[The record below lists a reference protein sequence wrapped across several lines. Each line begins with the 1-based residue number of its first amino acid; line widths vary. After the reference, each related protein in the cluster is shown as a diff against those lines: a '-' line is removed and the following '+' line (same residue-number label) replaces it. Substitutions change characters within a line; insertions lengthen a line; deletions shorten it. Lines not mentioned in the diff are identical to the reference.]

1 MNLKALVK
9 SIPFLGE
16 VLREPYQKY
25 HQWRYAPERL
35 IEQALRGRE
44 NVQVVQIGSNDGLSN
59 DPVHSLLLRNPSWQA
74 LLVEPV
80 PFLFERLQRNYP
92 AEPRFQFAN
101 VAIAE
106 SEGTQPFYYLAESAR
121 ESAAQVSQ
129 HFDQLGSFDREH
141 IARHC
146 GTALNSFIVTTSI
159 PTLPLPVLLE
169 RNGVSRIDL
178 LHIDV
183 EGYDWMVL
191 RQLDLRHFRPA
202 VILFEH
208 KHLSDEARQAAL
220 RFLKDDYVITNLGA
234 DYFCRRKTQ
243 RRPATDGSERPA
255 REPGRPRPESSKH
268 GARAPRLLA
277 L

>member
-1 MNLKALVK
+1 MNLKALAK
-9 SIPFLGE
+9 SVPFLRE
-16 VLREPYQKY
+16 VLREPWRKY
-25 HQWRYAPERL
+25 HQWRYDAERL
-35 IEQALRGRE
+35 IEQEFRGRE
-44 NVQVVQIGSNDGLSN
+44 NVQVVQIGSNDGLSG

-106 SEGTQPFYYLAESAR
+106 SEGAQPFYYIGEAAKERAAE
-121 ESAAQVSQ
+121 VSQ

-146 GTALNSFIVTTSI
+146 GTALDSFIVTANI

-169 RNGVSRIDL
+169 RNGVSRMDL

-191 RQLDLRHFRPA
+191 RQLDLRHFQPA

-208 KHLSDEARQAAL
+208 KHFSDETRQAAH
-220 RFLKDDYVITNLGA
+220 RFLEDDYAITNLGA
-234 DYFCRRKTQ
+234 DCFCRRKRS
-243 RRPATDGSERPA
+243 RRAVTNHGSA
-255 REPGRPRPESSKH
+255 KPGKSSI
-268 GARAPRLLA
+268 
-277 L
+277 

>member
-9 SIPFLGE
+9 SVPFLGE
-16 VLREPYQKY
+16 ALREPYRKY
-25 HQWRYAPERL
+25 YQWRYNPERL
-35 IEQALRGRE
+35 IERAFRGCE

-92 AEPRFQFAN
+92 AESRFQFAN
-101 VAIAE
+101 VAVAE
-106 SEGTQPFYYLAESAR
+106 SEDMLPFHYIAEAAR
-121 ESAAQVSQ
+121 ESAGNVSQ

-146 GTALNSFIVTTSI
+146 GTALDSFVVTANI
-159 PTLPLPVLLE
+159 PTLPLPILLE

-191 RQLDLRHFRPA
+191 RQLDLRHFQPA

-208 KHLSDEARQAAL
+208 KHLSDEAKREAF
-220 RFLKDDYVITNLGA
+220 RFLRDDYAITNLGA
-234 DYFCRRKTQ
+234 DYFCRRKSD
-243 RRPATDGSERPA
+243 RKAATNPERA
-255 REPGRPRPESSKH
+255 QS
-268 GARAPRLLA
+268 GASLI
-277 L
+277 

>member
-16 VLREPYQKY
+16 VLREPYQRY
-25 HQWRYAPERL
+25 YQWRYDPERL
-35 IEQALRGRE
+35 IEQALRGCE

-92 AEPRFQFAN
+92 GESRFQFVN
-101 VAIAE
+101 VAVAE
-106 SEGTQPFYYLAESAR
+106 SEGTLPFFYIAEAAR
-121 ESAAQVSQ
+121 ETAAHVSR

-141 IARHC
+141 IVRHC
-146 GTALNSFIVTTSI
+146 GTALDSFVVTADI

-169 RNGVSRIDL
+169 RNAVTRIDL

-191 RQLDLRHFRPA
+191 RQLDLRYFQPA
-202 VILFEH
+202 VILFEQ
-208 KHLSDEARQAAL
+208 KHLSGKDRHAAL
-220 RFLKDDYVITNLGA
+220 RFLGDDYAITNLGA
-234 DYFCRRKTQ
+234 DYFCRRKAH
-243 RRPATDGSERPA
+243 RRTNND
-255 REPGRPRPESSKH
+255 EPGRP
-268 GARAPRLLA
+268 AND
-277 L
+277 